1 MSNPQ
6 PFVAIYTS
14 DGEAAAFLVYPY
26 IYNRNG
32 DYIGWITRNK
42 QVYSIEGHYVGWL
55 SDERRILRKQSTAR
69 IKPRLTPPPPPITPG
84 YSFSAPSIGKMPEL
98 KPCVFD
104 VLLDA
109 PELLS
114 PVQSNDL
121 FRSVG

>member
-26 IYNRNG
+26 IYNRHG

-42 QVYSIEGHYVGWL
+42 QVYSVEGHYVGWL
-55 SDERRILRKQSTAR
+55 SEERRILRKQSTAR
-69 IKPRLTPPPPPITPG
+69 IKPRLTPPPPPIAPG
-84 YSFSAPSIGKMPEL
+84 YSFSAASIGKMSEL
-98 KPCVFD
+98 KPGVFD

-121 FRSVG
+121 FKSVS